1 MVLHL
6 KIFVLGFSLLVTNCK
21 PSKSVVSISSE
32 DTIPSIQP
40 IKVGAA
46 QLELYLPQLKDK
58 TIALVVNQTSTIGN
72 QHLVDSL
79 LTHGINI
86 KTIFAPEHGFREM
99 ADAGAKITDAKDPKT
114 QLPIVSLYGTKR
126 KPTPADLKDI
136 DLIIF
141 DIQDVGARFYTY
153 ISSMHYVME
162 ACAENNVDFMV
173 LDRPNPNGHYV
184 DGPILDT
191 AFRSFVG
198 MHPIP
203 VVHGMTV
210 GEYAKMINGESWLKK
225 GVQCNLEVIPCENYT
240 HQTFYEVPIKP
251 SPNLPNAR
259 AIYLYPSLCF
269 FEGTVVNEGRGTNK
283 QFQVYGDPKSTIGD
297 YEYIPVAMPG
307 AQSPKHQN
315 KLCRGFDLS
324 NIPLDSLQAQ
334 KQLNLN
340 YLITFYMAYPE
351 PDQFFNN
358 FFDKLAGNAI
368 LRKQIIAGNSEAE
381 IRATWQEGLTN
392 FKKIRAKYLIYP

>member
-1 MVLHL
+1 
-6 KIFVLGFSLLVTNCK
+6 
-21 PSKSVVSISSE
+21 
-32 DTIPSIQP
+32 
-40 IKVGAA
+40 
-46 QLELYLPQLKDK
+46 
-58 TIALVVNQTSTIGN
+58 
-72 QHLVDSL
+72 
-79 LTHGINI
+79 
-86 KTIFAPEHGFREM
+86 
-99 ADAGAKITDAKDPKT
+99 
-114 QLPIVSLYGTKR
+114 
-126 KPTPADLKDI
+126 
-136 DLIIF
+136 
-141 DIQDVGARFYTY
+141 
-153 ISSMHYVME
+153 ME

-191 AFRSFVG
+191 AFSSFVG

-203 VVHGMTV
+203 VVHGMTI
-210 GEYAKMINGESWLKK
+210 GEYAKMVNGEGWLNK
-225 GVQCNLEVIPCENYT
+225 GVQCDLEVIPCQNYT

-340 YLITFYMAYPE
+340 YLITFYRAYPE

-368 LRKQIIAGNSEAE
+368 LRQQIVAGNNEGE
-381 IRATWQEGLTN
+381 IRATWQEGLAN